1 MTWQSLIPADLFDY
15 YEFFSYGHAV
25 EILHQSY
32 PEQFAELLQ
41 MLGQFRINESELTS
55 SGGNESSIPKTIS
68 GLMNPVGWREMRLS
82 ADLEVYDTTRAKTPA
97 HLKTIKNYVDGHN
110 IDYVKNRVAFDLEW
124 NSKDQTFD
132 RDLYAF
138 RTFFE
143 CRVISVGVLMTR
155 SEDLDLVF
163 KRLGIMRK
171 YGASTTWMGKLL
183 YRLEAGRQ
191 GGCPVL
197 AIGIKSAI
205 VEREQ

>member
-1 MTWQSLIPADLFDY
+1 MTWKKLIPTELFDH
-15 YEFFSYGHAV
+15 YEFHNYGHAV

-32 PEQFAELLQ
+32 PQEFDDLLDMLDQF
-41 MLGQFRINESELTS
+41 GISESELTS

-68 GLMNPVGWREMRLS
+68 RLMNRWGWHEMRLT
-82 ADLEVYDTTRAKTPA
+82 ADLHVYDTTRSRTPTP
-97 HLKTIKNYVDGHN
+97 LKTIENYVDGHN

-155 SEDLDLVF
+155 SEELNTVF
-163 KRLGIMRK
+163 RRLGIMSK
-171 YGASTTWMGKLL
+171 YGASTTWMGKLR

-197 AIGIKSAI
+197 AIGIKSAV
-205 VEREQ
+205 VE

>member
-1 MTWQSLIPADLFDY
+1 MKWQSLIPADLFDY
-15 YEFFSYGHAV
+15 YEFHNYGHAV

-32 PEQFAELLQ
+32 PNQLDDLVQ
-41 MLGQFRINESELTS
+41 MLENFSISESELLT

-68 GLMNPVGWREMRLS
+68 GLMNPAGWHEMRLS
-82 ADLEVYDTTRAKTPA
+82 ADLEVYDTTRARAPVS
-97 HLKTIKNYVDGHN
+97 LNLIKNYVDGHN
-110 IDYVKNRVAFDLEW
+110 IDYVKGRVAFDLEW

-155 SEDLDLVF
+155 SEDLNTVF
-163 KRLGIMRK
+163 SRLGIKSK

-197 AIGIKSAI
+197 AIGIRNTV
-205 VEREQ
+205 VES

>member
-15 YEFFSYGHAV
+15 YEFHNYGHAV

-32 PEQFAELLQ
+32 PEQFLEILW
-41 MLGQFRINESELTS
+41 MLVLFRIKQSELTS
-55 SGGNESSIPKTIS
+55 SGGNESPIPKKIS
-68 GLMNPVGWREMRLS
+68 GLMNIVGWHEMRLS
-82 ADLEVYDTTRAKTPA
+82 ADLKVYDTTRAKTPVS
-97 HLKTIKNYVDGHN
+97 LNLIKNYVDGHN
-110 IDYVKNRVAFDLEW
+110 IDYVKDRVAFDLEW

-155 SEDLDLVF
+155 SKDLNTVF
-163 KRLGIMRK
+163 NRLGIKSK

-197 AIGIKSAI
+197 AIGIRNTV
-205 VEREQ
+205 VES